1 MPEYTAI
8 LRSLSQEKFIE
19 IVAASPRQARE
30 TYFHRHQIRAP
41 KSSHLSL
48 KIGRKNQACTEALW
62 DVLQARDD
70 EEMSETILRAW
81 LLRHRPMLAA
91 ALDHMGIAHVDGLTE
106 SDDIQKISQMDAAQL
121 RKLADAIEKKQV
133 ASGEDIA
140 LYLRYMG
147 ATDVDAI
154 FKSAS

>member
-8 LRSLSQEKFIE
+8 LRSLSQEKFME

-48 KIGRKNQACTEALW
+48 KIGRKSQACAQALW

-81 LLRHRPMLAA
+81 LLRNRPMLAA
-91 ALDHMGIAHVDGLTE
+91 ALDHMGIAHVEGLTE
-106 SDDIQKISQMDAAQL
+106 SDDIQKISQMNAAEM
-121 RKLADAIEKKQV
+121 RKLVEAIEQAKV
-133 ASGEDIA
+133 ATGEDIA

-147 ATDVDAI
+147 ATGVDEMMHR
-154 FKSAS
+154 AS